1 MFRSRINH
9 LIRAYPSLN
18 LRIEVHRDQH
28 KALALLPGLRYD
40 DISYTGQPDLQRLMN
55 IMGRVEHAS
64 MYDTNHSFLDYQ
76 SLSHKGIGSYAKGL
90 IMEIRR
96 HFYETTTPKSPMQVS
111 LKLTGMMD
119 TMYTIRTSATF
130 GGRQKASI
138 MIKSCNAL
146 VHRESGLTE
155 QIPEWWRHK
164 FLRLLPT
171 IPDNYRPIEP
181 PNCVGK
187 TFSHHVVVPLR
198 DTDTS
203 GRTRHP
209 SYVRYFTDNISIAA
223 NRNFYPALSNMLH
236 DYYTMR
242 ISVLHFSPSVWGDS
256 LIVETFQDLENE
268 LKLHCFVSKGGHIK
282 WYGCL
287 EFYEI
292 MFEPEVEPFPY
303 MLNYH
308 ERKGS

>member
-55 IMGRVEHAS
+55 IMGRVEHAA
-64 MYDTNHSFLDYQ
+64 MYNTTNPFLDYQ
-76 SLSHKGIGSYAKGL
+76 SLSRKGIGSYSKGL

-96 HFYETTTPKSPMQVS
+96 HFYETTTPKSPMQIS

-138 MIKSCNAL
+138 MMKSCNTL

-155 QIPEWWRHK
+155 QIPDWFREK
-164 FLRLLPT
+164 FLHLLPE
-171 IPDNYRPIEP
+171 IPDNYRPVEP
-181 PNCVGK
+181 PNCIGK

-198 DTDTS
+198 DTDSS

-223 NRNFYPALSNMLH
+223 NKNFYPALANMLH

-242 ISVLHFSPSVWGDS
+242 LSVVHFSPSVWGDS
-256 LIVETFQDLENE
+256 LLVETFQDPKDE
-268 LKLHCFVSKGGHIK
+268 LKLHCFVCKNGNIN

-287 EFYEI
+287 EFYEV
-292 MFEPEVEPFPY
+292 MFQPEVEPFPF
-303 MLNYH
+303 MLEYPS
-308 ERKGS
+308 KMGS